1 MLGIRSCRSTQQ
13 ASRTL
18 QHGPVVCSRLPHC
31 CLATSVRGVDF
42 FNSKE
47 RYQNTRIKSAEDH
60 AESAGIPETK
70 QESSSP
76 ETAEYSL
83 NFLWLDKN
91 LAVSVDQVFGKGRHR
106 SPVTEYFFWPGED
119 AWEELRQALEQ
130 RDWISNQEKIV
141 LLNTCTEVINY
152 WQRDERPSVTDAMQ
166 AYPNCSFQG

>member
-1 MLGIRSCRSTQQ
+1 MPASDTRVCRVQ
-13 ASRTL
+13 
-18 QHGPVVCSRLPHC
+18 QHGPIRSGLTPC
-31 CLATSVRGVDF
+31 CAATSVRGVNY
-42 FNSKE
+42 FNSQLRHE
-47 RYQNTRIKSAEDH
+47 NTRIKSTEDD
-60 AESAGIPETK
+60 ADSAGTPVTE
-70 QESSSP
+70 QEPSSP

-119 AWEELRQALEQ
+119 AWEQLRLALEQ
-130 RDWISNQEKIV
+130 RDWISSQEKIV

-166 AYPNCSFQG
+166 EYPHCSFQG